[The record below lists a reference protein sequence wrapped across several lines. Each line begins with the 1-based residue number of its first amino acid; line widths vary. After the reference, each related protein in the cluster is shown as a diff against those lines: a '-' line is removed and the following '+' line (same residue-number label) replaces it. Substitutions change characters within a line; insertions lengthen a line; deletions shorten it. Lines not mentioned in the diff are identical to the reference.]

1 MRALCAAVQNKLPW
15 LLPAHQRHDARR
27 NLFDCIAI
35 LAPCMHKVFPRRSRL
50 LTPFGLRG
58 DEALHGERLTTLRH
72 WRRQSR
78 RSYTDKN
85 PGLAISYGLSLAF
98 IFGVRRSLN
107 LRPERSWFDQ
117 TRTRADSAAG
127 RPSAD
132 REKFLSLDW
141 GMKWASE
148 AGTERVR
155 DERRMRWMIPVSVKT
170 STDCFSSTCR
180 INPRVSAW

>member
-1 MRALCAAVQNKLPW
+1 MHALCAAVQNKLPW

-27 NLFDCIAI
+27 NLFDCITTPALCI
-35 LAPCMHKVFPRRSRL
+35 HKVFPRRSRL
-50 LTPFGLRG
+50 LTLFGLRG

-72 WRRQSR
+72 SRRHSR

-98 IFGVRRSLN
+98 ILGVRRSLN
-107 LRPERSWFDQ
+107 SRPSARGLIRREPV
-117 TRTRADSAAG
+117 ADSAAG

-141 GMKWASE
+141 GMKSASE
-148 AGTERVR
+148 AATERVR
-155 DERRMRWMIPVSVKT
+155 DELRMRWMIPVSVRT